1 MDKERDIK
9 YKRLPGRGPRK
20 RGFITVVRSRCSL
33 YLGDDHILAVDNN
46 GFSENYKRFYFSDI
60 QAFITQ
66 KTRRGAVWNIVLSIM
81 IACILIGA
89 LFSAEEP
96 LRIIFWI
103 LSGIFLV
110 FLLINTMGGPTCTCH
125 IVTAVQV
132 EKLPS
137 LNRLRVTRKV
147 INTLRRAIEKIQGK
161 LSPEEVTASHS
172 TGTAHPTPSLRSSR
186 LPPSRERQIRHYDGT
201 IHVVAFALM
210 LAAGIL
216 ISIELIYHTASM
228 TIVFSLLV
236 ALYFICIIIALA
248 KQYGSDIPIMVRRI
262 TWASLGFVCVSLF
275 LNYILMITALM
286 RTPHVVMSQLDMYQA
301 MLELS
306 PQDSPFV
313 MAVYIFSA
321 VCTLVL
327 GALGLVGVKRH
338 RDALTIVPAADQN
351 PGGGRQP

>member
-1 MDKERDIK
+1 MDKERDIR

-20 RGFITVVRSRCSL
+20 RGFITAVRSRCSL

-46 GFSENYKRFYFSDI
+46 GFFENYKRFYFSDI

-66 KTRRGAVWNIVLSIM
+66 KTRRGAVWNIVLAVM
-81 IACILIGA
+81 IACTLVGA
-89 LFSAEEP
+89 LLPNDES
-96 LRIIFWI
+96 LRIVFWI
-103 LSGIFLV
+103 LCGIFLLTLV
-110 FLLINTMGGPTCTCH
+110 INFLRGPTCTCH

-137 LNRLRVTRKV
+137 LNRLQVTRKV
-147 INTLRRAIEKIQGK
+147 IITLRRSIEKVQGK

-186 LPPSRERQIRHYDGT
+186 LPPSSEKQIRHYDGT

-216 ISIELIYHTASM
+216 ISIELIYHTATM
-228 TIVFSLLV
+228 TVVSSLLG

-248 KQYGSDIPIMVRRI
+248 KQYGSDIPITIRRI

-275 LNYILMITALM
+275 LNYILMVTATI
-286 RTPHVVMSQLDMYQA
+286 RTPHVVMSQWDMYRA

-306 PQDSPFV
+306 PQGSPFV
-313 MAVYIFSA
+313 MAVYVFSA
-321 VCTLVL
+321 LCALVL

-338 RDALTIVPAADQN
+338 RDALTIVPAPDQN